1 MHGCLHRCQDV
12 FGSVLGLARE
22 NIDLRLAPLV
32 LGNVTDNLRGAD
44 DLSLRIFDRRD
55 GQRDVYQTPVLT
67 LADGFVMFDALAPSK
82 ALDDRFLFFLLFWRD
97 QNPDVFPDNLF
108 GLVSKESLGCSVPA
122 GDSAVEVLADNC
134 VVGRLNDGCKAL
146 QQYMAI
152 FLRGRL
158 DQLVEAKPDECAAAE
173 Y

>member
-1 MHGCLHRCQDV
+1 MVDAFAASDASNNERL
-12 FGSVLGLARE
+12 FVL
-22 NIDLRLAPLV
+22 
-32 LGNVTDNLRGAD
+32 
-44 DLSLRIFDRRD
+44 
-55 GQRDVYQTPVLT
+55 PVL
-67 LADGFVMFDALAPSK
+67 
-82 ALDDRFLFFLLFWRD
+82 RD
-97 QNPDVFPDNLF
+97 QYPHRFPDNLL
-108 GLVSKESLGCSVPA
+108 GLVSEEPLGCAVPA

-173 Y
+173 